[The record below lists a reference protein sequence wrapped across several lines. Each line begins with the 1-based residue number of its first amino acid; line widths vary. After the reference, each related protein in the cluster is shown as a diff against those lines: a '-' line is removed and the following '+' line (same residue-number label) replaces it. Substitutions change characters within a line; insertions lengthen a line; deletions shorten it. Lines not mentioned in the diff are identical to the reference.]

1 VFRQDAL
8 AAVGG
13 DDRAGLRDGPVA
25 HVAGQPSRRRR
36 DDALLDAIPDAAG
49 LALQRP
55 GQLGDLHHGPEIGG
69 DRGFGV
75 LELPVVI
82 EESAPEHLVERVEVV
97 APAVAAE
104 VAGVLGALPGIGG
117 DAAAGV
123 AAAVGAEA
131 AGGAG
136 RPGVGTCPKDSRFRR
151 RGPAR
156 RAVLAT
162 RLAVT

>member
-69 DRGFGV
+69 DRGLGV

-82 EESAPEHLVERVEVV
+82 EESGPEHLVERVEVV
-97 APAVAAE
+97 VAPGTAGTGGTLMSKLEFTGTQSNQGNSNGANRGHEFTVQPMAE
-104 VAGVLGALPGIGG
+104 SFGWQGQ
-117 DAAAGV
+117 
-123 AAAVGAEA
+123 
-131 AGGAG
+131 
-136 RPGVGTCPKDSRFRR
+136 
-151 RGPAR
+151 AR
-156 RAVLAT
+156 
-162 RLAVT
+162 